1 MKRAADT
8 AAGRSSSF
16 LGRNVAVYD
25 IGGRRRR
32 GNPSATAPTRGR
44 LNVRQQSEWQAKT
57 DLEGQMI
64 RDGLSASSQRAL
76 DEIQQPQGLA
86 AAMDDDG
93 DWEDLQDPSIPMDSE
108 ITLTA
113 EGDEVE
119 VLREIS
125 GTSPPT

>member
-1 MKRAADT
+1 VT
-8 AAGRSSSF
+8 
-16 LGRNVAVYD
+16 VHD

-32 GNPSATAPTRGR
+32 GNPSASTPTRGGH
-44 LNVRQQSEWQAKT
+44 LNVCQQSEWQGKA
-57 DLEGQMI
+57 DLEGKRI
-64 RDGLSASSQRAL
+64 RDELSVSSQQAL
-76 DEIQQPQGLA
+76 NEIQKPQGLA

-93 DWEDLQDPSIPMDSE
+93 DWEDLQDPSIPMDSK

-125 GTSPPT
+125 GTST